1 MNAPVKSS
9 SLQAYRLI
17 LYRRALHPELFEVLA
32 RRITSQGNYAFET
45 WILPAG
51 HLMRFQ
57 YEGACATELVTC
69 QEVGIPDRG
78 VVIAMPCAGEREHEE
93 ELGEKIKYLSS
104 VQTEQLPE
112 SLYRSTYDEL
122 VAFGEEGG
130 ALMHTWTDED
140 GGRCASIV
148 DIQRF
153 RREIHAQAYH
163 LSAQGGLVL
172 RSQVIFEQMA
182 AVQPG

>member
-1 MNAPVKSS
+1 MNAPAKSS

-17 LYRRALHPELFEVLA
+17 LYRRALHPELFDVKG
-32 RRITSQGNYAFET
+32 RRTVSHGVYDFEA

-51 HLMRFQ
+51 HLLRFQ
-57 YEGACATELVTC
+57 FDGSCATELVTC
-69 QEVGIPDRG
+69 QEEGIPDRG
-78 VVIAMPCAGEREHEE
+78 VVVAMPCAGEREHEE
-93 ELGEKIKYLSS
+93 EVAEKIKYLSS

-122 VAFGEEGG
+122 VAFGKDGG

-153 RREIHAQAYH
+153 RREVHAQAYH

-172 RSQVIFEQMA
+172 RSQAIFEQSA
-182 AVQPG
+182 DV